1 MVSRKN
7 GHEACPYDEP
17 HFERRKVRIMAQRW
31 ADNLGFG
38 RKLQLGAIRIAASTG
53 WVRSLLWFHPL
64 AWWLSRKIATLA
76 EMSCDACVV
85 ETVSSPGAYCRLLVK
100 FTEQVVQAGH
110 RALPGLAVVGPNS
123 LSQRV
128 DRIFAVS
135 RGGLRKLGRP
145 RLVLAVGM
153 APALC
158 LAAALN
164 LSGSA
169 VPAWYFAPFRFLM
182 ALEGE
187 HIGKL
192 NPGLVPPD
200 WVQTEELLPATPAE
214 RLAIPAQLAAE
225 DKVFTGQPF
234 VPPKQSFKLAL
245 IEPAHG
251 DPYLFAD
258 VNMNGVFEPDER
270 FSFALPKGR
279 TLTNQP
285 EVILKVQM
293 KVGPF
298 SYYPIRV
305 ELPDRPT
312 YMSNE
317 DGKGGRTLVRSAFAL
332 VTGSVEIG
340 GVPVLVA
347 YRWDDDKGWAYPN
360 HGLQG
365 MDCNGDGRIDQ
376 ASNSEEMV
384 YAENDSPIF
393 HVNGHYLSTVSL
405 DLKGGTFVVREHPAE
420 DYLRIPLRV
429 GNAVP
434 DFAFTDLDGKA
445 HKFAE
450 FRGKYMLLDF
460 WGTWCPSCR
469 KELPDLEKAYR
480 QFRARN
486 FVILGMGDD
495 KDLQKARKVL
505 TEAGVTYP
513 QSSGETGYD
522 LVHNRFGVSAFPS
535 KALVNPEGK
544 IIALDDSHGS
554 FRAGNI
560 TATLDKLLPPAK

>member
-1 MVSRKN
+1 MVSREN
-7 GHEACPYDEP
+7 GHEACPCDEP
-17 HFERRKVRIMAQRW
+17 HFERRKVHIMTQRW

-38 RKLQLGAIRIAASTG
+38 RKLQLGAIGIAALTG

-64 AWWLSRKIATLA
+64 AWWLSRKVATLA

-100 FTEQVVQAGH
+100 FTEQVAQAGH

-123 LSQRV
+123 LSQRI

-169 VPAWYFAPFRFLM
+169 VPAWHFAPFRFLM

-192 NPGLVPPD
+192 NPELVPPE
-200 WVQTEELLPATPAE
+200 WVQTEELLPATSAE

-245 IEPAHG
+245 IEPAQG
-251 DPYLFAD
+251 EPYLFAD

-279 TLTNQP
+279 TLTNDP
-285 EVILKVQM
+285 EVILKIQM

-312 YMSNE
+312 YMSNA
-317 DGKGGRTLVRSAFAL
+317 DGKGGRTLARSAFAL

-347 YRWDDDKGWAYPN
+347 YRWDDEKGLAYPN

-365 MDCNGDGRIDQ
+365 MDCNGDGWIDQ
-376 ASNSEEMV
+376 ESNSEEMV

-434 DFAFTDLDGKA
+434 DFAFADLDGKA
-445 HKFAE
+445 HKFSE
-450 FRGKYMLLDF
+450 FRGKYVLLDF
-460 WGTWCPSCR
+460 WGTWCPNCG
-469 KELPDLEKAYR
+469 KELPDLEKAYQ

-495 KDLQKARKVL
+495 KDPQKARKVL
-505 TEAGVTYP
+505 AAAGVTYP

-544 IIALDDSHGS
+544 IIALDDDANA
-554 FRAGNI
+554 FRSGNI
-560 TATLDKLLPPAK
+560 TATLDKLLPSAK